1 MLFLKDPMLFIL
13 FLPIMLFSLSFH
25 ECAHAAV
32 AYWRGDDTASLMGR
46 ITLNPLKHI
55 DPIGLIAF
63 FIIGLGWAKP
73 VPINPNRMKNI
84 RRDPALVG
92 LSGPLSNIFLCAVF
106 ALGLRLLWGPIENS
120 EPSMRDILL
129 KFFIIG
135 AWLNAALAFF
145 NLLPVPPL
153 DGSHL
158 LAAYLPNWALEK
170 YEMFAR
176 YGLFLILLLLLVGG
190 LFGMLIGIPSS
201 ALLRLFWGDELSRQ
215 IFSNFK
221 WFGGG

>member
-73 VPINPNRMKNI
+73 VPINPNRMAHI

-92 LSGPLSNIFLCAVF
+92 LSGPASNIFLAAVF
-106 ALGLRLLWGPIENS
+106 ALTLRLLWGPMENS
-120 EPSMRDILL
+120 EPAMREILV
-129 KFFIIG
+129 KFFVIG
-135 AWLNAALAFF
+135 AQLNAALAFF
-145 NLLPVPPL
+145 NLVPIPPL

-158 LAAYLPNWALEK
+158 LAALLPAWALEK

-176 YGLFLILLLLLVGG
+176 YGLLLILFL
-190 LFGMLIGIPSS
+190 LFGGGILGILIGVPSS
-201 ALLRLFWGDELSRQ
+201 ALLRLFWGTELSRQ
-215 IFSNFK
+215 IQRFFHL
-221 WFGGG
+221 F